1 MKINPWV
8 KVGAGLA
15 VGIRLGQYAMA
26 VVETAADRWLCKKA
40 DESETKTETE
50 TETNEV
56 TE

>member
-26 VVETAADRWLCKKA
+26 VVETAAYRWLCKKA
-40 DESETKTETE
+40 DESEAKTE

>member
-26 VVETAADRWLCKKA
+26 VVETAADRWLHKTA
-40 DESETKTETE
+40 DKLEAKTETE
-50 TETNEV
+50 NETKEV

>member
-26 VVETAADRWLCKKA
+26 VVETAADRWLHKTA
-40 DESETKTETE
+40 DKLEAKTETE
-50 TETNEV
+50 NETEEV